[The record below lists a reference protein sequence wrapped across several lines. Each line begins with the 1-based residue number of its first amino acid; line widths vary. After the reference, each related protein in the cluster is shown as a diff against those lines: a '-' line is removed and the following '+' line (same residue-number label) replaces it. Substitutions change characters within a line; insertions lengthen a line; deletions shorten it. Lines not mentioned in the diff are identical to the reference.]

1 MLSKKSSSRNL
12 FWTLRTLVQANMKSS
27 SVYLEPLLPIETF
40 VTQITFYWVHI
51 GTQLFMPFKIASS
64 FVIVSTFFTLKSSLS
79 FVFCHVRQ
87 SMLFILESPKADIAA
102 EMISVHGL
110 IVEENFLFA
119 HSKNTWAATSPPV
132 VAVHVLLEVVVGA
145 ERSFAHLATVHV

>member
-1 MLSKKSSSRNL
+1 
-12 FWTLRTLVQANMKSS
+12 MKSS
-27 SVYLEPLLPIETF
+27 SVYFEPLLPIETF
-40 VTQITFYWVHI
+40 VTQVTFYWVHI

-79 FVFCHVRQ
+79 FVFCHVSQ

-102 EMISVHGL
+102 EMVSVHGL

-119 HSKNTWAATSPPV
+119 HFKNILATTRSTMVAA
-132 VAVHVLLEVVVGA
+132 HVLFKVVVGA
-145 ERSFAHLATVHV
+145 ERSFAHLATIHV

>member
-1 MLSKKSSSRNL
+1 
-12 FWTLRTLVQANMKSS
+12 MKSS
-27 SVYLEPLLPIETF
+27 SVYFEPLLPIETF
-40 VTQITFYWVHI
+40 VTQITFYWVHV
-51 GTQLFMPFKIASS
+51 GTQLYMPFKIASS

-79 FVFCHVRQ
+79 FVFGHVCQ

-110 IVEENFLFA
+110 IVKENFLFA
-119 HSKNTWAATSPPV
+119 HFKNIWAATRPPV
-132 VAVHVLLEVVVGA
+132 VAAHVLLEVVVGA

>member
-1 MLSKKSSSRNL
+1 
-12 FWTLRTLVQANMKSS
+12 MKSS
-27 SVYLEPLLPIETF
+27 SVYLQPLLPIETF
-40 VTQITFYWVHI
+40 VTQVTFYWVHI

-79 FVFCHVRQ
+79 FVFRHVCQ
-87 SMLFILESPKADIAA
+87 SMLFILESPKTDIAA

-110 IVEENFLFA
+110 IVEENFLFG
-119 HSKNTWAATSPPV
+119 HFKNIWAATLSPM
-132 VAVHVLLEVVVGA
+132 VAAHVLLEVVVGA